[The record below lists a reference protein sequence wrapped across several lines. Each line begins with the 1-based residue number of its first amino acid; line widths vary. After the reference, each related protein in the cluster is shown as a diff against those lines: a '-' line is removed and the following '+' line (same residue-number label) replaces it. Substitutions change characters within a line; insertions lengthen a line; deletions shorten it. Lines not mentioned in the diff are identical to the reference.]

1 MTPNEVC
8 ASRQWIPGGTRY
20 VDTAPSGGWE
30 WEDEENGNDTDN
42 TMDYDDIGDH
52 NSEEEWIQTTTC
64 PFDTS
69 RTQGRPL
76 SSQ

>member
-52 NSEEEWIQTTTC
+52 NSEE
-64 PFDTS
+64 
-69 RTQGRPL
+69 G
-76 SSQ
+76 